1 MTPPRNESGFGNP
14 DAATFL
20 LSGGFRTSRRKGIP
34 SAVFF
39 MGLLFFFQ
47 KCLEVSKIVRTFA
60 K

>member
-1 MTPPRNESGFGNP
+1 MTPSRNESGFGNP

-39 MGLLFFFQ
+39 MG
-47 KCLEVSKIVRTFA
+47 
-60 K
+60 